1 MWSLKKVKLMMR
13 SMSSNWNATSLS
25 VATIF
30 MVLSLLFGSWLAR
43 LPAIQLSLGLG
54 ESALGFAL
62 LGLPIGAFMG
72 TQLSNWLIS
81 KIGTG
86 VSTFYA
92 SLLFSCS
99 MLLPA
104 FVTDGISL
112 FIALTI
118 IGSLNGW
125 MNVSMNTA
133 AANLEKNWNISIMST
148 CHGMF
153 SLGAMIGSAISGFLA
168 TRGVGFVEQQY
179 FLVCVMILVLLMV
192 LSSLRKVPNGTSE
205 KQKMQWPDKAVWIYV
220 TIGFFVMMGEGAIA
234 DWSAIMLK
242 AELNA
247 NLFLGS
253 MGFAGFSLAMAIG
266 RFSGDHLRTQFSGLK
281 MVVIGCF
288 IGCFGLLLAASNWTI
303 YVSILGFFIAGVGL
317 SIVVPLLFVLAAQ
330 QSRQAEVGI
339 SAVAT
344 SGIIGYLISPPII
357 GLIGEHVG
365 LPLSFIGIAVLIG
378 MVGLLGW
385 ISQKAYTF
393 TFLVKKKI

>member
-1 MWSLKKVKLMMR
+1 MSK

-43 LPAIQLSLGLG
+43 LPEVQLSLGLG

-72 TQLSNWLIS
+72 TQFSNWLIP

-86 VSTFYA
+86 VSTFYS
-92 SLLFSCS
+92 SLLFCCS

-104 FVTDGISL
+104 FVADGISL
-112 FIALTI
+112 FISLI
-118 IGSLNGW
+118 LIGSVNGW
-125 MNVSMNTA
+125 MNVSMNAA
-133 AANLEKNWNISIMST
+133 AANLEKNWNISIMSS

-153 SLGAMIGSAISGFLA
+153 SLGAMIGAGISGLLA
-168 TRGVGFVEQQY
+168 TKGVGFVEQQY
-179 FLVCVMILVLLMV
+179 FLVSAMVIVLLISFSH
-192 LSSLRKVPNGTSE
+192 LKKVPNGASE
-205 KQKMQWPDKAVWIYV
+205 KQKFQWPDKAVWLYV
-220 TIGFFVMMGEGAIA
+220 IIGFFVMMGEGAIA

-242 AELNA
+242 NELNA
-247 NLFLGS
+247 NLFLAS

-281 MVVIGCF
+281 MVIIGCF
-288 IGCFGLLLAASNWTI
+288 IGSLGLLLAASNWTI
-303 YVSILGFFIAGVGL
+303 YISILGFFVAGIGL

-330 QSRQAEVGI
+330 QSKQSEVGI

-357 GLIGEHVG
+357 GLVGEHFG
-365 LPLSFIGIAVLIG
+365 LPLSFLGIAIVIG
-378 MVGLLGW
+378 VAGFLGLLT
-385 ISQKAYTF
+385 QKAYAF
-393 TFLVKKKI
+393 TFLAKRKI